1 MRSDTN
7 PSTNANAT
15 RSKLWARPDLVCFGS
30 VQNLTAGGTAGYSE
44 TFSNGGTTTVIAL
57 PQFRA

>member
-30 VQNLTAGGTAGYSE
+30 VQNLTAGGTAGFSE

>member
-30 VQNLTAGGTAGYSE
+30 VQNLTAGGTAGFSE
-44 TFSNGGTTTVIAL
+44 TFSNGGTTTVIPL
-57 PQFRA
+57 PQFKA

>member
-30 VQNLTAGGTAGYSE
+30 VQNLTAGGTASFSE

>member
-57 PQFRA
+57 PQFKA

>member
-1 MRSDTN
+1 MRPETD
-7 PSTNANAT
+7 PSTNTDAT

-30 VQNLTAGGTAGYSE
+30 VQNLTAGGTASFSE

>member
-15 RSKLWARPDLVCFGS
+15 RSKLWAMPDLVCFGS
-30 VQNLTAGGTAGYSE
+30 VQNLTAGGTAGFSE
-44 TFSNGGTTTVIAL
+44 TFSNGGTTTVIPL
-57 PQFRA
+57 TQFRA

>member
-44 TFSNGGTTTVIAL
+44 TFSNGGTTTVIPL
-57 PQFRA
+57 TQFKA